1 MAIFTII
8 NNGVITKNILVL
20 ISSASSSCQSTF
32 NFEITG
38 SIGDSMTITYT
49 DDTGGSNFK
58 PVLGDAGVVSPT
70 TFTSNGTDYLTVYV
84 NNNGNIETTQQT
96 FNVVNN
102 TTLENDSQ
110 SVTRDST
117 GATC

>member
-1 MAIFTII
+1 MATFTII
-8 NNGVITKNILVL
+8 NEGIINKAILVL
-20 ISSASSSCQSTF
+20 ISSTSSSCQSIF

-58 PVLGDAGVVSPT
+58 PVIGSAGISSPA

-84 NNNGNIETTQQT
+84 NNTSIVETTQLT
-96 FNVVNN
+96 FTVVNN

-110 SVTRDST
+110 FVTRDST
-117 GATC
+117 GITC